1 MTIISSNENALKV
14 LGEVMGNLED
24 GGSVSIS
31 LLTNIGFGIYLIEY
45 YVFIRDLSVVE
56 RVVVKAIM
64 IIKERLMLMSEC

>member
-31 LLTNIGFGIYLIEY
+31 LLTDVCFGLYLIEY
-45 YVFIRDLSVVE
+45 YVFIRDLSAVE
-56 RVVVKAIM
+56 QAVVKATM